1 MFKFKL
7 NNFRSYEDQ
16 SFNFERI
23 NILIGE
29 NSGGKSSLIK
39 SLLALKQT
47 IEYPE
52 ISNLILNGKYTDL
65 GNFTE
70 TIRNHDI
77 NQNLKFTFSFKE
89 DLPAYARYFIFEDM
103 DRIKPERR
111 NKVEGYIREA
121 LNYETTATFEI
132 SKNLDE
138 HKAIKTIFENE
149 LLGKLEINFPENEN
163 DDDDSQYDLISRVKT
178 CSLMY
183 TSKKRDKTF
192 KFEKIEFHKKGF
204 MSFIEP
210 SSLKRECEE
219 TEDESLF
226 YEIALFL
233 INQNLIEFNLKNI
246 KYLNPLSSN
255 PKRIYLNKDAQ
266 SEYENSDLE
275 KFTNLVTTNQISTG
289 NLNKFN
295 KILREYGIAD
305 GIKVNNSKKLPV
317 SELRVKIKSLTSNI
331 FDVGYGV
338 SLQIPMIFEAFI
350 AEQEGGSTFIIEQP
364 EVHLHPKLQ
373 SKFIETLL
381 KLGEKNNYIIETH
394 SEHIVRMLQVIV
406 KKNSFGV
413 SNKATQILYFVRG
426 DKSFEVSEHRL
437 NKEGKMNT
445 QFPSGFYD
453 TSYNLTKEL
462 MF

>member
-1 MFKFKL
+1 MFKYKL

-16 SFNFERI
+16 SFDFKRV

-47 IEYPE
+47 LEYPE

-70 TIRNHDI
+70 TIRNHDDS
-77 NQNLKFTFSFKE
+77 QNIKFSFSFKE
-89 DLPAYARYFIFEDM
+89 DLPAYARFFIFEDLE
-103 DRIKPERR
+103 RIKPERR
-111 NKVEGYIREA
+111 NKVESYIQEA
-121 LNYETTATFEI
+121 LKFETIVTYEI
-132 SKNLDE
+132 SKNLDK
-138 HKAIKTIFENE
+138 HKSIKTVFEND
-149 LLGKLEINFPENEN
+149 LLGSLEIIFPEQEEE
-163 DDDDSQYDLISRVKT
+163 DDSQYDLISRIRT
-178 CSLMY
+178 CSLKY
-183 TSKKRDKTF
+183 NSNARNKQYE
-192 KFEKIEFHKKGF
+192 FEKIEFHKKGF

-210 SSLKRECEE
+210 TSLKRECEE
-219 TEDESLF
+219 KGDESLF
-226 YEIALFL
+226 YETALFL
-233 INQNLIEFNLKNI
+233 INQNLIEFSLKNI

-275 KFTNLVTTNQISTG
+275 KFTNLVTTNQISIA
-289 NLNKFN
+289 NISKFN
-295 KILREYGIAD
+295 KILKEYGIAD

-317 SELRVKIKSLTSNI
+317 SELRVKIKNLTSNI

-350 AEQEGGSTFIIEQP
+350 AEQEGGETFIIEQP

-406 KKNSFGV
+406 KKELYGV
-413 SNKATQILYFVRG
+413 SNNDTQILYFIRG
-426 DKSFEVSEHRL
+426 DKNFEVSEHKL
-437 NKEGKMNT
+437 DKDGKMKM